1 MRMYYINHNV
11 FHKGDVKKAWIFAS
25 QLLSQYPYIDTI
37 TLLVY
42 QSHQFESFIQNELGI
57 NVKQCKEHIYSNKIG
72 KKIQIHTIR
81 SYSPKDILSDERGR
95 ELLIIIGVPTN
106 NLKEFLN
113 KSRVEFWIIIP
124 WLLEENAQLL
134 RIYNAIDIDTNEPIQ
149 SSCNLDERVKNAIEW
164 IKDTS
169 YPNERFLHP
178 YDEDRLRQMA
188 NALAHYKVPFEY
200 EAVVSYCIGHNI
212 IATSAFQIA
221 EYFSK
226 AKHRKFAT
234 MDKTDY
240 KFMKKMM
247 ERTDW
252 E

>member
-11 FHKGDVKKAWIFAS
+11 FQKGDVKKAWIFAS
-25 QLLSQYPYIDTI
+25 QLLNQYSYIDTV
-37 TLLVY
+37 TFLVY
-42 QSHQFESFIQNELGI
+42 QSQQYESFIQEELGI
-57 NVKQCKEHIYSNKIG
+57 SVKQCKEHICPNKLG

-81 SYSPKDILSDERGR
+81 SYSPDYILSNERGR
-95 ELLIIIGVPTN
+95 ELLIVIGVPTKY
-106 NLKEFLN
+106 LIDFLD
-113 KSRVEFWIIIP
+113 KSRVEFWIVVP
-124 WLLEENAQLL
+124 WQLEENAQLI
-134 RIYNAIDIDTNEPIQ
+134 RIFNAINIDTNEPIQ
-149 SSCNLDERVKNAIEW
+149 SSYDLDERVQHAIEW
-164 IKDTS
+164 LKNTS
-169 YPNERFLHP
+169 YPNEGFSHS
-178 YDEDRLRQMA
+178 YDEDNLKKMA

-200 EAVVSYCIGHNI
+200 EAVVSYCIRHNI
-212 IATSAFQIA
+212 IATSAFLIA

-252 E
+252 A